1 MKIAVVEKFLWSWR
15 RGRVWLGCRLKI
27 SFLEKRQAGKTIFR
41 PQPPFKAAAPPLL
54 FGIRHCFD
62 KLSLC
67 FRSLRSRLSL
77 LWLPPPF
84 HARPTVT
91 REEWHDVEFQ
101 QSSARNAQPS
111 MAMQFVLDYGLDGL
125 DVEGLSLR
133 AE

>member
-77 LWLPPPF
+77 LWLPPPLSCSTYGN
-84 HARPTVT
+84 ARGVARCRVPTV
-91 REEWHDVEFQ
+91 
-101 QSSARNAQPS
+101 
-111 MAMQFVLDYGLDGL
+111 
-125 DVEGLSLR
+125 LR
-133 AE
+133 PQCPAFHGDAVRP